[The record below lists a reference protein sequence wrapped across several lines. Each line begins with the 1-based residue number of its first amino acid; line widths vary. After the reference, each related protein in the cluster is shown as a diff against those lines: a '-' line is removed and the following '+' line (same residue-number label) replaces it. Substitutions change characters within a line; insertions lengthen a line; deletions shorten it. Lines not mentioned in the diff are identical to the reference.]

1 MKIKDVVF
9 AFLAN
14 AIAMYNVSFFS
25 SFLAIRLHDKY
36 KVADGN
42 MGYYFAILSV
52 AYLSSAI
59 IAPVIF
65 ANCPRK
71 L

>member
-1 MKIKDVVF
+1 M
-9 AFLAN
+9 AN

-25 SFLAIRLHDKY
+25 SFLAIRFHDKY
-36 KVADGN
+36 GVSDGD

-52 AYLSSAI
+52 AYLSSAVLTPI
-59 IAPVIF
+59 MF
-65 ANCPRK
+65 KKWPRK